1 MINWRALGS
10 SCNIAAIGLGFGLAI
25 SGLNS
30 ELSGSE
36 FLHRFEWW
44 YIALCVLALAG
55 MLIGRK

>member
-30 ELSGSE
+30 GLSDSE
-36 FLHRFEWW
+36 FIQRFAGW

-55 MLIGRK
+55 LLIGRK